1 MLLSAFVAMFMSIV
15 RCCQIAIEFDYALL
29 YMTQVSV
36 MEKTVE
42 YSDFVNLHHYA
53 VGKYLRH

>member
-29 YMTQVSV
+29 YMTQISV
-36 MEKTVE
+36 FEK
-42 YSDFVNLHHYA
+42 NC
-53 VGKYLRH
+53 RRQ